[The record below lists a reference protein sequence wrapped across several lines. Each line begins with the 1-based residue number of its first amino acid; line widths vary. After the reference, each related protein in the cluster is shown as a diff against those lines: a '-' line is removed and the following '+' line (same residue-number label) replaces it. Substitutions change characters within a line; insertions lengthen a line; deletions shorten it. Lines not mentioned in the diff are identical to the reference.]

1 MKYLTKFV
9 IFFSLIIFMS
19 TFSIEAMKAS
29 RDQLRIFNAHALSKS
44 IQFYYSLNGDY
55 PESGLRNNVSEFL
68 FNEKLLTNTV
78 RDPAYTSATI
88 PFNYYYYMFNLCG
101 KIHMIFYSF
110 IVYLHIFNI

>member
-1 MKYLTKFV
+1 
-9 IFFSLIIFMS
+9 MS

-88 PFNYYYYMFNLCG
+88 PFNYYYYKSIVIALPQIVLKSDF
-101 KIHMIFYSF
+101 HMAS
-110 IVYLHIFNI
+110 VSDDL